1 MENPVTVE
9 DYRSLAAFLPIFSLF
24 GWLVAGAGLF

>member
-1 MENPVTVE
+1 VE
-9 DYRSLAAFLPIFSLF
+9 QKDFLGLLMFATREKLSLF

>member
-1 MENPVTVE
+1 MFGDFGPQVSTIPTEIKE
-9 DYRSLAAFLPIFSLF
+9 IDSLF